1 LTVDA
6 RGFLATAIRLVALS
20 AALNVELS
28 NDAAADAMPAPRV
41 LVSTTGNHSERTRTI
56 PITRERG
63 RETRVVMSMKPREV
77 PDFVPG
83 DRVKVTA
90 EVQFST
96 NCLTPRGPRCV
107 GPAYHYDPVVR
118 TRLVLAHGRKTTG
131 GKRAVRVSRTKR
143 NVCRQR
149 RPFREHHCVITFTK
163 AGFTLR
169 EGHPP
174 PCPLDSCR
182 VNLVAD
188 AHNPSARSG
197 HRLIVG
203 GLKAKARIP
212 HDRGRM
218 NAIRFHPSD
227 QPEIPALET
236 THRLTRRFL
245 GKRVVYSQR
254 LDPPFEAGEQLEASG
269 KMEAEISHLPYN
281 VRISAQLILGARR
294 TAFHSTNTVRRV
306 ANLDGE
312 ISEQNVF
319 NCTRNRPS
327 CTFRKVGALQIE
339 QVTELRPNQPLFVN
353 LVVAVAPKRTTA
365 APGDK
370 VRIPGRGHV
379 RVVRFPAELKG

>member
-1 LTVDA
+1 V
-6 RGFLATAIRLVALS
+6 TALVALLIVGS
-20 AALNVELS
+20 GTTYAVGGLSRETAAETL
-28 NDAAADAMPAPRV
+28 APRV
-41 LVSTTGNHSERTRTI
+41 LVGTTGNHSERTRAI

-96 NCLTPRGPRCV
+96 NCLTRRGPRCV

-118 TRLVLAHGRKTTG
+118 TRVVLAHGRKTTG
-131 GKRAVRVSRTKR
+131 GRRAVRISPTKR
-143 NVCRQR
+143 NICRQR
-149 RPFREHHCVITFTK
+149 RPFREHHCVITFTE

-169 EGHPP
+169 PGHPP

-182 VNLVAD
+182 LNLVAE
-188 AHNPSARSG
+188 AHNSSASSG

-203 GLKAKARIP
+203 GLQAKARIP
-212 HDRGRM
+212 HDRGRI

-227 QPEIPALET
+227 QPEIPALKT

-245 GKRVVYSQR
+245 HKRVVYSQR

-281 VRISAQLILGARR
+281 VRVSAQLILGASSA
-294 TAFHSTNTVRRV
+294 AFHPKTVRPV
-306 ANLDGE
+306 ASLDGE
-312 ISEQNVF
+312 ISEENVF

-327 CTFRKVGALQIE
+327 CTFRKVGAVQIE

-370 VRIPGRGHV
+370 VMVTGQGGLS
-379 RVVRFPAELKG
+379 VVRFPAELNG